1 MDKETMFLNGN
12 IKKRV
17 VISTIRWLVGPKDA
31 KHVCKLQ
38 LSIHGLK
45 QAYRSWNLHFDNVIK
60 GFWSC
65 PK

>member
-17 VISTIRWLVGPKDA
+17 VISTIRWFVDPKDA
-31 KHVCKLQ
+31 KHVGKFQ

-45 QAYRSWNLHFDNVIK
+45 QAYRS
-60 GFWSC
+60 
-65 PK
+65 